1 MGSLFERGRRR
12 GAWTALGLL
21 LLLTLVVVGLP
32 TPAHAAT
39 SYPTIVGTITGP
51 SIVGRALQANYIVNG
66 SGGPAQAANGTQVG
80 NITFNATLSGTN
92 VTTASISP
100 PTGILVNGGV
110 LLRFTAPNIT
120 EVVTLQVELTS
131 SYAGANVSM
140 NFTSKIHVV
149 APYVLGGTL
158 GSGPHDGHR
167 VQPDG
172 DRGWRAR
179 RARGGADDRG
189 EQLVQFHF
197 RLRSPESRGG
207 LAHDRRLVGPR
218 ARSGH
223 LQGRVATTLDGF
235 LHHEPA
241 AGLRAR
247 RGGRDRRLRRGRLYM
262 GLGGGRAPSGPA
274 GPLGPETN
282 R

>member
-158 GSGPHDGHR
+158 VAGPTTVTGFNLTVTVDGVPVGR
-167 VQPDG
+167 VVVPTIAANSSYSFTFDYVPQSLAA
-172 DRGWRAR
+172 GWHTIAVSL
-179 RARGGADDRG
+179 APEHG
-189 EQLVQFHF
+189 LVTFK
-197 RLRSPESRGG
+197 GG
-207 LAHDRRLVGPR
+207 LQQLSMDFFITSPPPDYALDVAVGIAAFAVAVFIWGSVVG
-218 ARSGH
+218 AR
-223 LQGRVATTLDGF
+223 
-235 LHHEPA
+235 
-241 AGLRAR
+241 
-247 RGGRDRRLRRGRLYM
+247 RRGR
-262 GLGGGRAPSGPA
+262 RV
-274 GPLGPETN
+274 